1 MQSVGMR
8 SVGRFFRNATK
19 TQKKV
24 LKKSIVLDEKA
35 RARQKEVLLRRKE
48 KNPMADSTKNKRRS
62 RSALLKWKYIS
73 KLYKL
78 ATQYTIFYARH
89 KIPLCKP
96 WMFCFLFIDL
106 VRYHFFVSTVI
117 YYSSIST
124 ILTIVKDIL
133 KKNTHQQHN
142 SIRSF
147 IKFHWIVTEFKPL
160 IGKKKD
166 SMRSYKKNLGSSK
179 TEEFPYVLKTR
190 HFEWTHQGSP
200 DRTHGSSAACCRD
213 IVDTKPT
220 LIPFEIK
227 FVDRSEA
234 E

>member
-1 MQSVGMR
+1 MQLESKVSGV
-8 SVGRFFRNATK
+8 SSG
-19 TQKKV
+19 TQS
-24 LKKSIVLDEKA
+24 KKSKTNWKS
-35 RARQKEVLLRRKE
+35 RARQKEVFLIQTSKKRK
-48 KNPMADSTKNKRRS
+48 KTDGRYTKNKKHS
-62 RSALLKWKYIS
+62 RSTLLKWKYIS
-73 KLYKL
+73 KLHKL
-78 ATQYTIFYARH
+78 STQNTTFQARH
-89 KIPLCKP
+89 KILLWQL
-96 WMFCFLFIDL
+96 WMFCYLFIDL
-106 VRYHFFVSTVI
+106 VRYNFFVSTVI

-200 DRTHGSSAACCRD
+200 DRAHGSSAACCRD

-220 LIPFEIK
+220 MTPFEVK